1 MAGLEQSGDLAG
13 RPPFRKAV
21 ADEGPQ
27 PMIFFE
33 DGFTP
38 PAQLVGR
45 GTAHAAK
52 FRKAP
57 GDVLPIVPKEI

>member
-1 MAGLEQSGDLAG
+1 MAGLGDLFG

-27 PMIFFE
+27 PVIFFE

-38 PAQLVGR
+38 PAQLVGTR
-45 GTAHAAK
+45 HRARREIPKSARRRTAN
-52 FRKAP
+52 
-57 GDVLPIVPKEI
+57 IVPKEL